1 LKIKIPFI
9 SREKILEKRKE
20 RRMFKHKENVDNS
33 LKILE
38 KTIEVLNMHEVDYYL
53 DFGTLLGAVRE
64 KGLIS
69 WDTDIDIS
77 LVNES
82 DYIKVYDIIQDLE
95 EEKFIGLYVSFFRS
109 IKKRKDKLKKEPTL
123 KVCVDLN
130 EIDFTNPYNPR
141 IANVRN
147 KRKFRKKRSGRN
159 SLDIFFKYEKD
170 GYLYW
175 MAENRVQKVSN
186 KVLKK
191 GLMEIDFYHLRVKI
205 PVNHKEYLTEVYGN
219 WQEPNKNWDES
230 ECITQIKKQHGKQ

>member
-1 LKIKIPFI
+1 
-9 SREKILEKRKE
+9 
-20 RRMFKHKENVDNS
+20 MFKHKENVDNS

-64 KGLIS
+64 KGFIP
-69 WDTDIDIS
+69 WDDDVDIT
-77 LVNES
+77 LVNQE
-82 DYIKVYDIIQDLE
+82 DYIKISEILKDLRQ
-95 EEKFIGLYVSFFRS
+95 KGYKCFVVSFYRS
-109 IKKRKDKLKKEPTL
+109 IINRKKKLEKNPNL
-123 KVCVDLN
+123 SVCVEFD
-130 EIDFTNPYNPR
+130 EIDFTNLYNPR

-147 KRKFRKKRSGRN
+147 RRKFRKKRAGRN

-186 KVLKK
+186 KVLEK

-205 PVNHKEYLTEVYGN
+205 PVNYKEYLTEIYGD

-230 ECITQIKKQHGKQ
+230 ECITQIKNQHGKQ